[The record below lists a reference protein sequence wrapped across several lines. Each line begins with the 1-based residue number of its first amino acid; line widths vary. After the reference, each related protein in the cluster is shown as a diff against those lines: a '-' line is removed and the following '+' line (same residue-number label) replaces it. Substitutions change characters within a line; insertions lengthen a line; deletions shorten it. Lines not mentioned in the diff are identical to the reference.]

1 MFKSSCAFKRPS
13 GCIGLHLQTQFAQP
27 SCLRC
32 DIPADQIKIEVWP
45 IPGIHSRGGQHVE
58 TCSGVRVTHTPSGVQ
73 ACVDIGRS
81 QHINNIV
88 AMDMILAG
96 IRTRNFNNERRLD
109 TRERE

>member
-1 MFKSSCAFKRPS
+1 
-13 GCIGLHLQTQFAQP
+13 
-27 SCLRC
+27 
-32 DIPADQIKIEVWP
+32 
-45 IPGIHSRGGQHVE
+45 
-58 TCSGVRVTHTPSGVQ
+58 VRVTHTPSGVQ